1 MGCVVMFIPR
11 SVNGGHPL
19 GNSRFL
25 CRVAALL
32 QRSNPLVDESLK
44 TLDCWFLTGATA
56 VGKTEIGLVLA
67 QRIGAE
73 IVSLDSMTI
82 YRGMDIGTAK
92 PSSEQ
97 QAEVP
102 HHLIDVV
109 NPDQEYSINCYL
121 EAAHAKIAEIR
132 ERGREVLF
140 VGGTPLYLKALLRGL
155 NSGPP
160 ANWQLREEIE
170 AEVAKIGNQA
180 LYQRLE
186 QLDPIAAS
194 QIHPNDTRRLIRAV
208 EVFRATGQPISHH
221 QLHFE
226 QENSPEDCRVFVLQ
240 RPREEQVD
248 RIDRRVDAMIAEG
261 LVEEV
266 QGLIAN
272 GEKLGRTASQAVG
285 YREAIEHLQGG
296 SLDEMATQ
304 IKMRTRRF
312 AKRQGTW
319 FRSMAECRF
328 VELTGDVDA
337 KEVAESIV
345 QQDRPTSAA

>member
-1 MGCVVMFIPR
+1 ME
-11 SVNGGHPL
+11 
-19 GNSRFL
+19 
-25 CRVAALL
+25 
-32 QRSNPLVDESLK
+32 ESLPA
-44 TLDCWFLTGATA
+44 LDCWFLTGATA

-67 QRIGAE
+67 ERLGAE

-92 PSSEQ
+92 PSPQQ
-97 QAEVP
+97 QAGVP
-102 HHLIDVV
+102 HHMIDIVD
-109 NPDQEYSINCYL
+109 PDEEYSINCYL
-121 EAAHAKIAEIR
+121 EAAHAKIAEIKS
-132 ERGREVLF
+132 RGNEVLF

-155 NSGPP
+155 NAGPP
-160 ANWQLREEIE
+160 ANWPLREEIE

-226 QENSPEDCRVFVLQ
+226 QENRAEDCRVFVLQ
-240 RPREEQVD
+240 RTREEQID
-248 RIDRRVDAMIAEG
+248 RINRRVDAMIEKG

-266 QGLIAN
+266 QHLIAN
-272 GEKLGRTASQAVG
+272 GKTLGRTASQAVG
-285 YREAIEHLQGG
+285 YREAIEHLQG
-296 SLDEMATQ
+296 STLDTMATH
-304 IKMRTRRF
+304 IKTRTRRF

-319 FRSMAECRF
+319 FRSLAECRF
-328 VELTGDVDA
+328 VEL
-337 KEVAESIV
+337 
-345 QQDRPTSAA
+345 

>member
-1 MGCVVMFIPR
+1 MT
-11 SVNGGHPL
+11 L
-19 GNSRFL
+19 E
-25 CRVAALL
+25 
-32 QRSNPLVDESLK
+32 ESLPA
-44 TLDCWFLTGATA
+44 LDCWFLTGATA
-56 VGKTEIGLVLA
+56 VGKTEIGLLLA
-67 QRIGAE
+67 QRLGAE

-102 HHLIDVV
+102 HHLIDIVD
-109 NPDQEYSINCYL
+109 PDEEYSINGYL
-121 EAAHAKIAEIR
+121 EAAHAKIVEIKG
-132 ERGREVLF
+132 RGHKVLF

-155 NSGPP
+155 TPGPP

-180 LYQRLE
+180 LYERLE

-226 QENSPEDCRVFVLQ
+226 QETSAEDCRVFVLQ
-240 RPREEQVD
+240 RPREQQVD
-248 RIDRRVDAMIAEG
+248 RINRRVDAMIDEG
-261 LVEEV
+261 LVDEV
-266 QGLIAN
+266 AGLTAD
-272 GEKLGRTASQAVG
+272 GKTLGRTASQAVG
-285 YREAIEHLQGG
+285 YRESIEHLQGG
-296 SLDEMATQ
+296 SLDTMATN
-304 IKMRTRRF
+304 IKTRTRRF

-319 FRSMAECRF
+319 FRSLSECRF
-328 VELTGDVDA
+328 VELTGDVVA
-337 KEVAESIV
+337 AEVADDIV
-345 QQDRPTSAA
+345 QRASL